1 MTIKSS
7 CFKRDLI
14 VNRNFQGGNEFLFI
28 QDLQVLYY
36 IVQIPVVPIM
46 TAIKLICFLLC
57 FFFWS
62 NMSRFAGTSVREG
75 KKNP

>member
-14 VNRNFQGGNEFLFI
+14 VNIGISRGGGNEFLFI

-36 IVQIPVVPIM
+36 IVQIVPIM
-46 TAIKLICFLLC
+46 TAIKLI
-57 FFFWS
+57 
-62 NMSRFAGTSVREG
+62 
-75 KKNP
+75 

>member
-1 MTIKSS
+1 MTIKSF

-36 IVQIPVVPIM
+36 IVQIVPIM
-46 TAIKLICFLLC
+46 TAIKLI
-57 FFFWS
+57 
-62 NMSRFAGTSVREG
+62 
-75 KKNP
+75 

>member
-14 VNRNFQGGNEFLFI
+14 VNIGISRGGDEFLFI

-36 IVQIPVVPIM
+36 IVQIVPIM
-46 TAIKLICFLLC
+46 TAIKLI
-57 FFFWS
+57 
-62 NMSRFAGTSVREG
+62 
-75 KKNP
+75 